1 MNRILLEGCRPEP
14 LASYLKALG
23 VLRIIGNQADPEARG
38 HWSTEGFLLTTNL
51 SQERIAEFFLSGYEP
66 TAIVSPWNGGSGFAP
81 KDNTEALEVI
91 ENSTDQ
97 RLTNYRNVIAHV
109 KQVGHYDSKGSIDK
123 AAYLTNLRNSI
134 PDEALPWLDAAAVL
148 FADGV
153 RFPVLL
159 GTGGNDG
166 RLDFS
171 NNYMQRLCDAL
182 SLRPVKKNLADRPAQ
197 WLTQALTGMGESPLM
212 DAAIGQFDPGS
223 AGGSNSAPQGK
234 GKSLVNPWDFV
245 FMLEGAMVF
254 SGAAV
259 RRRGE
264 GSATVSIPFWFSAS
278 PIGYGSATDENSRGE
293 IWAPL
298 WEQPTNL
305 RSVVS
310 LFAEGRIT
318 WDGQQARSGLDA
330 ARAIATLQHDRR
342 ISGFVRYVI
351 AERFGLSNIATPV
364 GRIDMP
370 TREREDVDVT
380 VTLDRWL
387 QGVKRFAPSGV
398 QSQVRIAE
406 QALFSLATASFKDQR
421 ASLVMEVL
429 EAVARVEIACAK
441 SSSLRADV
449 RPISRLYASAWKP
462 GVQPL
467 LDRSV
472 EARVAWSL
480 ASGHG
485 KAVLEPR
492 TLRDYVLPVHAK
504 DPKDLKGGWATSPA
518 VEGFGTAP
526 IAKILSEVAARRE
539 WRGSEIP
546 PREESKNRKGSRV
559 AFEGGGKIHVNDAI
573 RFASGDPGD
582 FNEEFFYRCL
592 VAFSILDF
600 RFHSG
605 RSSEPDIP
613 GDNGLGSNIESQSTG
628 TAFELGVSSVVAAVL
643 MHAGS
648 GSPAIPSPVG
658 LARQLETN
666 SPAAIGTLKRSVQ
679 IEGFIPHMP
688 GKLANSQWLAA
699 SLLLSPDH
707 SHTYNQFLER
717 AGYPSPAIE
726 RAIAERKQIRRLA
739 MQDKESER
747 KQPEEIDLSAIL
759 QP

>member
-23 VLRIIGNQADPEARG
+23 VLRIIGSQADKDARG
-38 HWSTEGFLLTTNL
+38 HWSTEGFVITTHL
-51 SQERIAEFFLSGYEP
+51 SQEQVTTFFLSAYEP

-81 KDNTEALEVI
+81 KDNTEALKVI
-91 ENSTDQ
+91 ESSTDQ
-97 RLTNYRNVIAHV
+97 RLASYRNVIAHV
-109 KQVGHYDSKGSIDK
+109 KQVGYYDSKGSIEK
-123 AAYLTNLRNSI
+123 AAYLTGLRNTL
-134 PDEALPWLDAAAVL
+134 PDDALPWLDAAAVL

-182 SLRPVKKNLADRPAQ
+182 SLRPVKKNLAERPAQ
-197 WLTQALTGMGESPLM
+197 WLAQALTGVGESPLM

-278 PIGYGSATDENSRGE
+278 PIGYGSAADENSRGE

-305 RSVVS
+305 RGVVS
-310 LFAEGRIT
+310 LFAEGRIA
-318 WDGQQARSGLDA
+318 WDGHQARSGLDA
-330 ARAIATLQHDRR
+330 ARAIATLQYDRR
-342 ISGFVRYVI
+342 ISAFVRYVI

-370 TREREDVDVT
+370 TEEREDVDVT

-387 QGVKRFAPSGV
+387 QGVKRFAQSGI
-398 QSQVRIAE
+398 QTQVRIAE
-406 QALFSLATASFKDQR
+406 QALFSLATAPFKDQR
-421 ASLVMEVL
+421 ALLVMEVL
-429 EAVARVEIACAK
+429 EAIARVEIACAK
-441 SSSLRADV
+441 STSLRADV
-449 RPISRLYASAWKP
+449 RPVSRLYASAWKP
-462 GVQPL
+462 GLQPL

-472 EARVAWSL
+472 EARVAWAL
-480 ASGHG
+480 ASGHD
-485 KAVLEPR
+485 KPNREQPR
-492 TLRDYVLPVHAK
+492 TLREYVFAIDARGV
-504 DPKDLKGGWATSPA
+504 WATSPV

-526 IAKILSEVAARRE
+526 VAKILAEVAARRE
-539 WRGSEIP
+539 WAGNERPADEA
-546 PREESKNRKGSRV
+546 SKIRKGCRV
-559 AFEGGGKIHVNDAI
+559 AFESGGKIHVNDAI
-573 RFASGDPGD
+573 RFASGDPKD
-582 FNEEFFYRCL
+582 FNEEFFNRCL

-600 RFHSG
+600 RFHTG
-605 RSSEPDIP
+605 RNSDPDIP
-613 GDNGLGSNIESQSTG
+613 ADNGLSSRKDSQSTG
-628 TAFELGVSSVVAAVL
+628 IAFELGVGAVVAAVL

-648 GSPAIPSPVG
+648 ASPAIPSPVG

-666 SPAAIGTLKRSVQ
+666 SPAAIGTLERSVQ
-679 IEGFIPHMP
+679 IEGFTPKLPI
-688 GKLANSQWLAA
+688 KLANSQWLAA

-707 SHTYNQFLER
+707 LHTYNQFLER

-726 RAIAERKQIRRLA
+726 REIDERKQRRRTAL
-739 MQDKESER
+739 QHGENQS
-747 KQPEEIDLSAIL
+747 KQTPEFIL
-759 QP
+759 

>member
-23 VLRIIGNQADPEARG
+23 VLRIIGGQADPEARG
-38 HWSTEGFLLTTNL
+38 HWSTEGFVLTTKL
-51 SQERIAEFFLSGYEP
+51 SLEELTNFFVTNYEP
-66 TAIVSPWNGGSGFAP
+66 TPIVSPWNGGSGFAP

-91 ENSTDQ
+91 ENSSNQ
-97 RLTNYRNVIAHV
+97 RLASYRKVIAQV
-109 KQVGHYDSKGSIDK
+109 KRLGHYDSKGSVEK
-123 AAYLTNLRNSI
+123 ADYLTALRNTI

-166 RLDFS
+166 RFDFS

-182 SLRPVKKNLADRPAQ
+182 SLRPAKKNLAERPAQ
-197 WLTQALTGMGESPLM
+197 WLVQALTGVGESPLI

-278 PIGYGSATDENSRGE
+278 PIGYGSAADENSRGE

-305 RSVVS
+305 RGVLS
-310 LFAEGRIT
+310 LFAEGRTT
-318 WDGQQARSGLDA
+318 WDGHQARTGLDA
-330 ARAIATLQHDRR
+330 ARAIATLQSDRR
-342 ISGFVRYVI
+342 ISAFVRYVI
-351 AERFGLSNIATPV
+351 SERFGLSNIASPV
-364 GRIDMP
+364 ARITMP
-370 TREREDVDVT
+370 TEEREDVDVT
-380 VTLDRWL
+380 VNVDRWL

-398 QSQVRIAE
+398 QSLVHVAE
-406 QALFSLATASFKDQR
+406 QALFNLATASFKDQR
-421 ASLVMEVL
+421 ASLVMSVL
-429 EAVARVEIACAK
+429 ESIARVEIACAR
-441 SSSLRADV
+441 STSLRADV
-449 RPISRLYASAWKP
+449 RPISRLYASIWKP
-462 GVQPL
+462 GLQPL

-480 ASGHG
+480 ASGRNESSLG
-485 KAVLEPR
+485 QPR
-492 TLRDYVLPVHAK
+492 TLREYVFPVDAK
-504 DPKDLKGGWATSPA
+504 GAWITSPV
-518 VEGFGTAP
+518 VEGFGATP

-539 WRGSEIP
+539 WAGNERPAGD
-546 PREESKNRKGSRV
+546 ESQGRKGCRV
-559 AFEGGGKIHVNDAI
+559 AFESGGRIHVNDAI
-573 RFASGDPGD
+573 SFATGDPGE
-582 FNEEFFYRCL
+582 FNEEFLYRCL

-600 RFHSG
+600 RFHRG
-605 RSSEPDIP
+605 RDSNPDIAS
-613 GDNGLGSNIESQSTG
+613 DTGLTTEADSDGTG
-628 TAFELGVSSVVAAVL
+628 KPFELGVESVVAAVL

-648 GSPAIPSPVG
+648 ASPAIPSPVG

-666 SPAAIGTLKRSVQ
+666 SSTAIETLKRSVQ
-679 IEGFIPHMP
+679 IEGFTPHLP
-688 GKLANSQWLAA
+688 ATLSNSKWLAA
-699 SLLLSPDH
+699 ALLLHPNH
-707 SHTYNQFLER
+707 EHTYNRFLER
-717 AGYPSPAIE
+717 AGYPSPAVE
-726 RAIAERKQIRRLA
+726 RAIHERKQLRRTALQQQEA
-739 MQDKESER
+739 ER
-747 KQPEEIDLSAIL
+747 GTEPTL
-759 QP
+759 